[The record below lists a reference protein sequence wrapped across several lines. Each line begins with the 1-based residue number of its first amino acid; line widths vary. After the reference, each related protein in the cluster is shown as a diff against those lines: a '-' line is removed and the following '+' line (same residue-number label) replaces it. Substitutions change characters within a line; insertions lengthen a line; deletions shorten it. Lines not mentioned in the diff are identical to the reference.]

1 MIYKPIFQI
10 SLRIHRPRH
19 GVIKGIALA
28 ELVVIVFR
36 FVALLEVLVVVRKE
50 VVVILWA
57 DYLGLQL
64 LFDVFVGVE
73 VGCLVLAELV
83 VVVFVVEVLGTDV
96 GVLGQG
102 VSELFYDLL
111 EASPRLAR
119 VFFLE
124 GSVGVDLEEF
134 YLLVDVVHCALEV
147 ALLAVGG
154 EIEGLEGRKGTH

>member
-10 SLRIHRPRH
+10 SLRIHRPGH

-28 ELVVIVFR
+28 EFVVIVFR

-50 VVVILWA
+50 VVVILRA

-73 VGCLVLAELV
+73 VGCLVLAQLV
-83 VVVFVVEVLGTDV
+83 VVVLVVEVLGTYV

-102 VSELFYDLL
+102 VSELFDDLL
-111 EASPRLAR
+111 EASPRLAW

-124 GSVGVDLEEF
+124 GSVSVDLEEF
-134 YLLVDVVHCALEV
+134 YLLVDVVHRALEV

>member
-1 MIYKPIFQI
+1 M
-10 SLRIHRPRH
+10 RT
-19 GVIKGIALA
+19 
-28 ELVVIVFR
+28 
-36 FVALLEVLVVVRKE
+36 
-50 VVVILWA
+50 

-73 VGCLVLAELV
+73 VGCLVLAQLV
-83 VVVFVVEVLGTDV
+83 VVVLVVEVLRAYV

-102 VSELFYDLL
+102 VSELFDDLL

-119 VFFLE
+119 VFVLE

-154 EIEGLEGRKGTH
+154 EIEGLEGREGTH